1 MLRTIT
7 MKILQTLLLT
17 LTLSTSSL
25 YANTNDADNASMV
38 VLDASGSM
46 WKQLNDGRTKI
57 ETARNVLGDYLKNRN
72 NTIPLGL
79 IAYGHRRKGD
89 CTDIELISSVKIQ
102 NIATLTKKINGI
114 TPKGKT
120 PLTDALALAVKQIP
134 RTAEEADIILI
145 TDGLETCDKD
155 PCALAQKIA
164 NEGIK
169 IRAHVVGFGLTK
181 KEINRLSC
189 IPQKTG
195 GQLLRPQSGKE
206 LTEAL
211 KKVEETIEKK
221 PTKQS
226 PLLSVHISLRY
237 KEGTARPTSV
247 IYLARNT
254 TTNEVIELS
263 KTDDTAE
270 IVSGFNT
277 QLPTGT
283 WLLMAQ
289 GSQGKGEIEITPK
302 SGASYQIP
310 YQAEDVPFSMKNYG
324 PYQLGQDQS
333 FLIELAKPMQKNLT
347 LRAKLYPTDAIDKT
361 KAIDNEY
368 LIGVGAGI
376 HEVNFKSP
384 QTAGKY
390 QVVITPNDLKEA
402 IVRFDIEYAE
412 NAQTTIKI
420 PQQVKPNEK
429 FSYALY
435 GNWYRNNALQIAQ
448 NGKKISDTWLQK
460 SIEKKGLFLT
470 APDKAG
476 VYDILFRHKDS
487 TGKNTVIA
495 LAKLQVKAS
504 ADTTNTTESNVQ
516 DKTKEQA
523 KRDKYLAP
531 AISLHG
537 DWSLSDLNIDG
548 DKPIFLLET
557 RIIHNPNEETAQS
570 DIVLPNS
577 STLGTALKG
586 ELLHISNIK
595 LDHYQTASITL
606 AFKTSKGHY
615 SAKLKYA
622 PIRYDEREESWVGEL
637 LLEGKPVINVL
648 FSRGKSVLEHAYQGE
663 HSAEEATAI
672 REEEQKNPVNTGLFD
687 LKKDS
692 NLLVFTCKEKEC
704 TYDDKDTGLN
714 DIPLLKN
721 WALTEPFYHAT
732 AGAGAAKNPSIV
744 FVNTTN
750 GQWIELNPRMQDP
763 THSSCIEFGKNGRLS
778 AEESICYSTANV
790 NNENN
795 QSGDMMTL
803 LENIEAWRDI
813 FYQSQ
818 ASKSTNFRSKTT
830 KTDEQLKAS
839 LFSNGEIVK

>member
-1 MLRTIT
+1 MFRTIT
-7 MKILQTLLLT
+7 MKILPSLLLT

-25 YANTNDADNASMV
+25 YANEADNVSMI

-57 ETARNVLGDYLKNRN
+57 EIARSVLGDYLKNRN
-72 NTIPLGL
+72 NTIPLGV

-89 CTDIELISSVKIQ
+89 CADIELISPAKTQ

-120 PLTDALALAVKQIP
+120 PLTDALALAIKQIP

-155 PCALAQKIA
+155 PCALAKKIA
-164 NEGIK
+164 DEGIN
-169 IRAHVVGFGLTK
+169 IRAHVVGFGLTE

-211 KKVEETIEKK
+211 KTVEETIEKK
-221 PTKQS
+221 PTEQS
-226 PLLSVHISLRY
+226 SLFSIHISMHY
-237 KEGTARPTSV
+237 KEGAARPTSV
-247 IYLARNT
+247 TYSAKNT

-270 IVSGFNT
+270 IVRGFNT

-283 WLLMAQ
+283 WLLIAQ
-289 GSQGKGEIEITPK
+289 GPQGRGEIEITPK
-302 SGASYQIP
+302 NGESYQIP
-310 YQAEDVPFSMKNYG
+310 YQAEDAPFSMKNYG
-324 PYQLGQDQS
+324 PYQLGQGQS
-333 FLIELAKPMQKNLT
+333 FLIALAKPMQKNLT
-347 LRAKLYPTDAIDKT
+347 LRAKLYPADATDKT

-368 LIGVGAGI
+368 LIGLGAGI

-384 QTAGKY
+384 KAAGKY
-390 QVVITPNDLKEA
+390 QVVITPNGLKEA
-402 IVRFDIEYAE
+402 IASFDIDYVGNAE
-412 NAQTTIKI
+412 TTIKI

-435 GNWYRNNALQIAQ
+435 GNWYRNNALQIVQ

-470 APDKAG
+470 APNKAG

-487 TGKNTVIA
+487 TGKNTVIT
-495 LAKLQVKAS
+495 LAKLQVKAPS
-504 ADTTNTTESNVQ
+504 DTTNTTESNAQ
-516 DKTKEQA
+516 DQTEKQA
-523 KRDKYLAP
+523 QRDKYLAP
-531 AISLHG
+531 AVSLHG

-557 RIIHNPNEETAQS
+557 HIIHNLNEETAQS

-586 ELLHISNIK
+586 ERFHVSNIK

-606 AFKTSKGHY
+606 AFKTSKGSY
-615 SAKLKYA
+615 SAKLKYT
-622 PIRYDEREESWVGEL
+622 PIRYDEREESWGGEL

-663 HSAEEATAI
+663 HSAEEAAAI
-672 REEEQKNPVNTGLFD
+672 REEEQKTPMNTGLFD

-692 NLLVFTCKEKEC
+692 NLLVFTCKEKVC

-714 DIPLLKN
+714 DIPLLKD

-750 GQWIELNPRMQDP
+750 GQWIDLNPRMLDL
-763 THSSCIEFGKNGRLS
+763 TYSSCIEFGKNGRLS
-778 AEESICYSTANV
+778 AEERICYSTANV

-803 LENIEAWRDI
+803 LENIETWRDT

-818 ASKSTNFRSKTT
+818 ASKSMDSSSKITE
-830 KTDEQLKAS
+830 TDEQLKAS
-839 LFSNGEIVK
+839 LFSNGDAIK